1 MAGKTRPMSQIK
13 QLLQLHRQGHKVKF
27 IARSLGISKN
37 TVKTYLKKV
46 ALSGAE
52 ISALLELDDPVLESR
67 FFAGNPAYLDDRFE
81 DFKARLDFFEKELE
95 RPHVTKRLLWQEY
108 RQQYTRGYGYTQFC
122 YHLSQ
127 QLVARKPSMVLTHK
141 PAEKLFV
148 DFAGDKL
155 AYIDRGTGEI
165 IWCQVFVASLPYSD
179 YGFAMAVG
187 SQSIE
192 DFLFALGH
200 CLEELGGVPQV
211 LVPDNLKS
219 AIIKASR
226 YEPEVNRAMEDFANH
241 YNLAIVP
248 ARVHKPRDKALV
260 ENQVRLIYNRVYAKL
275 RDQQFFSLH
284 DLNTAIKEYVRL
296 HNQTRMQQ
304 KPYSRQE
311 KFLAE
316 EKALLGPLPLI
327 PFELKY
333 YCDLKVAKNNYIY
346 LARDKHYY
354 SVPYAYIGQK
364 VKVIYTRSMVRI
376 YARGEQI
383 ALHQRDYRSGIYS
396 TVKEHLCSHHQ
407 HYLQR
412 SPEFYTSQAQK
423 KSEILSLLFERMFSD
438 GRHPEQHYR
447 SCDGLLSL
455 CRKTDSETFENA
467 CSLAIE
473 LQNYSYGFVRN
484 VIENKTAQQPQ
495 ATVDKPL
502 PAHENIR
509 GREYYKQI
517 TINF

>member
-1 MAGKTRPMSQIK
+1 MAGKIRPMSQIK
-13 QLLQLHRQGHKVKF
+13 QLLQLHRQGYKVKF

-46 ALSGAE
+46 ALSGVE
-52 ISALLELDDPVLESR
+52 ISVLLDLDDPVLESR

-81 DFKARLDFFEKELE
+81 DFKTRLDYFEKELA

-141 PAEKLFV
+141 PGEKLFV

-155 AYIDRGTGEI
+155 SYINRDTGEI
-165 IWCQVFVASLPYSD
+165 IKCQVFVACLPYSD
-179 YGFAMAVG
+179 YGFAIAVK
-187 SQSIE
+187 SQGIE
-192 DFLFALGH
+192 DFLHALGC
-200 CLEELGGVPQV
+200 CLQELGGVPQV
-211 LVPDNLKS
+211 LVSDNLKS
-219 AIIKASR
+219 AIVKASS
-226 YEPEVNRAMEDFANH
+226 YEPEVSRAMEDFANH
-241 YNLAIVP
+241 YNMAIVP
-248 ARVHKPRDKALV
+248 ARVRKPRDKALV
-260 ENQVRLIYNRVYAKL
+260 ENQVRLIYNRVYARL
-275 RDQQFFSLH
+275 RDRQFFSLTE
-284 DLNTAIKEYVRL
+284 LNMAIREYVRL

-316 EKALLGPLPLI
+316 EKALLGLLPQM

-346 LARDKHYY
+346 LGRDKHYY
-354 SVPYAYIGQK
+354 SVPYNLTGQT
-364 VKVIYTRSMVRI
+364 VQVIYTRSMVRV
-376 YARGEQI
+376 YARGEQV
-383 ALHQRDYRSGIYS
+383 ALHQRGYRQGGYTTI
-396 TVKEHLCSHHQ
+396 KEHLCSHHQ

-412 SPEFYTSQAQK
+412 SPEYYTSQALK
-423 KSEILSLLFERMFSD
+423 KSETLSRLFDLMFAD

-455 CRKTDSETFENA
+455 CRKTGTETFENA

-473 LQNYSYGFVRN
+473 LQNYSYRFVRN
-484 VIENKTAQQPQ
+484 VIENKIAHQPQ
-495 ATVDKPL
+495 AIIEKPL